1 MFGIQA
7 ILDAM
12 NQLLGDIYQLS
23 CHIIKDNSLWPQELP
38 GNHTQCNKTNVEIQ
52 ILYLECQ
59 WKPHIG
65 IILCNAG

>member
-23 CHIIKDNSLWPQELP
+23 WHIIKDNSLWPQELP
-38 GNHTQCNKTNVEIQ
+38 GNHMQCNKTNVEIQ
-52 ILYLECQ
+52 ILYLNASGS
-59 WKPHIG
+59 HI
-65 IILCNAG
+65 